1 MLVTQGQERDSA
13 VDRKL
18 AVTLASIAGAINA
31 AAFYAV
37 GFFSANMTGNVS
49 ALSDHLATGA
59 LGSAWLYLGIVL
71 AFIAGA
77 AFCGA
82 LLMEGTRRGLSG
94 AHALA
99 VVVEGLLLAPLV
111 FVDIDAGG
119 AFRVPVMVIWL
130 AFLMGLQNA
139 VVTHLSDARVRTTHV
154 SGMATDLGIEI
165 ALAWHLR
172 HQPRENGAANSTR
185 LRLHLSTILAFLL
198 GGVAGVMIYRAIG
211 GYGFLI
217 AAGLLCLVGARGI
230 YRARQRSRATAIA
243 GQPAYETKEQ
253 PR

>member
-1 MLVTQGQERDSA
+1 MLVTQGHQRDA
-13 VDRKL
+13 VIDQKL

-49 ALSDHLATGA
+49 ALSDHLATGVFA
-59 LGSAWLYLGIVL
+59 SAWLYFAIIL
-71 AFIAGA
+71 AFVGGA

-82 LLMEGTRRGLSG
+82 LLMEGARRGVVG
-94 AHALA
+94 AHAFA
-99 VVVEGLLLAPLV
+99 VLVEGIMLAPIVLV
-111 FVDIDAGG
+111 DVLAGDHL
-119 AFRVPVMVIWL
+119 RVPVIVIWL

-139 VVTHLSDARVRTTHV
+139 VVTHLSNARVRTTHI

-172 HQPRENGAANSTR
+172 HQARSNAEANGTR

-198 GGVAGVMIYRAIG
+198 GGVAGVMIYRVIG
-211 GYGFLI
+211 GYGFLV
-217 AAGLLCLVGARGI
+217 AAGLLCIVGAQGVQ
-230 YRARQRSRATAIA
+230 RARQRSKIATAT
-243 GQPAYETKEQ
+243 GDL
-253 PR
+253 

>member
-1 MLVTQGQERDSA
+1 MLITQGPERDA
-13 VDRKL
+13 GIDRRL

-59 LGSAWLYLGIVL
+59 LTSAWLYFGIVI

-82 LLMEGTRRGLSG
+82 LLLEGIRRRVTG
-94 AHALA
+94 AHAYA
-99 VVVEGLLLAPLV
+99 VFIEGVLLAPLV
-111 FVDIDAGG
+111 LIDVDAGDHLRIP
-119 AFRVPVMVIWL
+119 AIVIWL

-139 VVTHLSDARVRTTHV
+139 VVTHLSNARVRTTHV
-154 SGMATDLGIEI
+154 SGMATDLGIEL

-172 HQPRENGAANSTR
+172 HAPKANADANGTR

-198 GGVAGVMIYRAIG
+198 GGVAGVMIYRFIG
-211 GYGFLI
+211 GYGFLV
-217 AAGLLCLVGARGI
+217 AACLLCLVGARGI
-230 YRARQRSRATAIA
+230 MRARRQSRSAMGRS
-243 GQPAYETKEQ
+243 
-253 PR
+253 